1 MSNARAIADIVQSGL
16 VVGAGKV
23 LQVKRTQF
31 TGTSIVSTSGDTV
44 LTDLTVDITPTSTSS
59 IIRIDAMVNG
69 EWDTNQDAAANSV
82 WFFYRDTTKLSHAAS
97 GNRLV
102 GIQMGTILSYGAAS
116 DALTTPEFANY
127 SYFDTPNTTSQITYK
142 VGVNNAA
149 YNYDWYLNSTTT
161 DADNTSNERGTSF
174 ICVTEIAN

>member
-1 MSNARAIADIVQSGL
+1 
-16 VVGAGKV
+16 
-23 LQVKRTQF
+23 
-31 TGTSIVSTSGDTV
+31 
-44 LTDLTVDITPTSTSS
+44 
-59 IIRIDAMVNG
+59 
-69 EWDTNQDAAANSV
+69 
-82 WFFYRDTTKLSHAAS
+82 
-97 GNRLV
+97 
-102 GIQMGTILSYGAAS
+102 MGTILSYGAAI